1 MSDGV
6 RIDATGLSD
15 VGKKRKR
22 NEDSFLVADLRKAM
36 MVKTTSLSYEDQTPL
51 LSEVRGELYVVA
63 DGMGGHVAGDRA
75 SRLAVR
81 TLNRYVLNTMS
92 WFFGLGSSRGDEL
105 EDELVKAVERCQVV
119 MEDQL
124 EQHDDREGMGTTLTM
139 AYVSWPWM
147 YVVHVGDTRC
157 YVRRGDQLH
166 QITHD
171 DTVVQALVDKGVMD
185 EKAAEKSP
193 MANVL
198 SQAII
203 AKENPEMSPTVFRAK
218 LSAGDMV
225 LLCSDGLTKHV
236 PDDRIG
242 ELLGSSESAESAC
255 ELLIEAANGD
265 GGTDNITVVV
275 ARYTGDE

>member
-1 MSDGV
+1 
-6 RIDATGLSD
+6 
-15 VGKKRKR
+15 
-22 NEDSFLVADLRKAM
+22 VADLRKAM

-51 LSEVRGELYVVA
+51 LGEVRGELYVVA

-75 SRLAVR
+75 SKLAVR

-92 WFFGLGSSRGDEL
+92 WFFGLDSSRGEKL
-105 EDELVKAVERCQVV
+105 EDELVQAVERCQVA

-157 YVRRGDQLH
+157 YVRRDGQLH
-166 QITHD
+166 QITRD
-171 DTVVQALVDKGVMD
+171 DTLVQALVDEGVMD
-185 EKAAEKSP
+185 EQAAEESP

-203 AKENPEMSPTVFRAK
+203 AKEDAEMSPTVFRTE
-218 LSAGDMV
+218 LSVGDTV

-236 PDDRIG
+236 PDERIG
-242 ELLGSSESAESAC
+242 ELLDGSDSAEDAC
-255 ELLIEAANGD
+255 GRLVAAANDD